1 MKTKKYRAATMREA
15 LESVKAELGEDALVL
30 DSRKVRAGGL
40 LGIGSKELVEITV
53 ERPAAAAA
61 REKNAAESRHST
73 HKNGRLLGLLDDS
86 EAKPARA
93 VRADE
98 DGAKHQLSSTS
109 DSDFGGSYA
118 ALAAR
123 AASGRRPRASAGN
136 AQEPSRSVGVEIA
149 PTEPRIVHR
158 PVPPAVGVNSDADAT
173 PRPDQQPD
181 PTRVTKRTDDSVN
194 IRGAQ
199 PEATLSNEI
208 ESLRAEVRELKFSL
222 GALYPGALSA
232 LNRPAAAPAA
242 QDYDS
247 AVYDSPYFE
256 AYVALASTGIAPEI
270 ARDAVGALVR
280 RGEGHAR
287 ETRSSSELQF
297 EALDNILQA
306 RVQFGGDPL
315 AAAGATGDEPRAV
328 VFIGPTGVGKTTTLA
343 KLAAHAAL
351 RERRRVELITLDTYR
366 IAAVEQLKT
375 YASIIGAGCH
385 VARSVFEL
393 EALVSRFARG
403 SVVLVDTTGR
413 SPHDLADQLELAD
426 FLRANT
432 NFVKCLTLSANSAVE
447 DALAAASKFA
457 LYGANALALTKLDET
472 TRPGASVRVA
482 AESNLPLQYLCAG
495 QRVPEDFVT
504 AAPDAFC
511 DLVLRARRGWERAA
525 A

>member
-40 LGIGSKELVEITV
+40 LGIGSKEVVEITV
-53 ERPAAAAA
+53 ERPVGAAA
-61 REKNAAESRHST
+61 RNGSAVASRPSA

-86 EAKPARA
+86 EARPARA

-98 DGAKHQLSSTS
+98 DGVRHQPSLTS
-109 DSDFGGSYA
+109 ESEFGSSYA

-123 AASGRRPRASAGN
+123 AASGRRPQASAGD
-136 AQEPSRSVGVEIA
+136 AQGPSRSIGVEIA
-149 PTEPRIVHR
+149 PTAPKIIHR
-158 PVPPAVGVNSDADAT
+158 PAPPAVVVNSDADAT
-173 PRPDQQPD
+173 PRPERQPE
-181 PTRVTKRTDDSVN
+181 PTRATKRTDDSVST
-194 IRGAQ
+194 Q
-199 PEATLSNEI
+199 HESTLSNEI

-222 GALYPGALSA
+222 GALYPGALAA
-232 LNRPAAAPAA
+232 LNRPAALPTE
-242 QDYDS
+242 QDCDQ

-256 AYVALASTGIAPEI
+256 AYVALASTGIAPEL
-270 ARDAVGALVR
+270 ARAAVGALIR
-280 RGEGHAR
+280 RGEGHVR

-297 EALDNILQA
+297 EALNQILQA

-315 AAAGATGDEPRAV
+315 AEAVATGEEPRAV

-375 YASIIGAGCH
+375 YAGIIGAGCH

-393 EALVSRFARG
+393 EALVRRFARD

-432 NFVKCLTLSANSAVE
+432 NFVKCLTLPANSAAE
-447 DALAAASKFA
+447 DALSAVRKFA

-472 TRPGASVRVA
+472 TRPGACVRVA

-495 QRVPEDFVT
+495 QRVPEDFVA

>member
-1 MKTKKYRAATMREA
+1 MKTKKYRATTMREA
-15 LESVKAELGEDALVL
+15 LESVKAEFGEDALVL

-40 LGIGSKELVEITV
+40 LGIGSRELVEITV
-53 ERPAAAAA
+53 ERPAGTPA
-61 REKNAAESRHST
+61 RSRN
-73 HKNGRLLGLLDDS
+73 NGRLLGLLDDS
-86 EAKPARA
+86 EARPA
-93 VRADE
+93 RADE
-98 DGAKHQLSSTS
+98 DGARRQPSPASEPE
-109 DSDFGGSYA
+109 FGSSYA

-123 AASGRRPRASAGN
+123 AGTGRRPQTTAVE

-149 PTEPRIVHR
+149 PTAPRIVHR
-158 PVPPAVGVNSDADAT
+158 PAPPAPVVNPEAEAA
-173 PRPDQQPD
+173 PRPERQTAPARATQ
-181 PTRVTKRTDDSVN
+181 RTDDAAT
-194 IRGAQ
+194 IQGARH
-199 PEATLSNEI
+199 EATLGAEI

-232 LNRPAAAPAA
+232 LNRPALLPAE
-242 QDYDS
+242 QDCDP

-256 AYVALASTGIAPEI
+256 AYVALASTGIAPEL
-270 ARDAVGALVR
+270 ARGAVGALVR
-280 RGEGHAR
+280 HVDGRAR
-287 ETRSSSELQF
+287 ETRSSAELQF
-297 EALDNILQA
+297 EALASVLRA
-306 RVQFGGDPL
+306 RVRFGSDPL
-315 AAAGATGDEPRAV
+315 AETEATEEEPRAV

-343 KLAAHAAL
+343 KLAAHAVL
-351 RERRRVELITLDTYR
+351 RERRRVELVTLDTYR

-375 YASIIGAGCH
+375 YAGIIGAGCH

-393 EALVSRFARG
+393 EALVRRFARG

-432 NFVKCLTLSANSAVE
+432 NFVKCLTLSASSTAE
-447 DALAAASKFA
+447 DALAAARKFA

-472 TRPGASVRVA
+472 TRPGACVRVA

-495 QRVPEDFVT
+495 QRVPEDFV
-504 AAPDAFC
+504 AASPDAFC

>member
-15 LESVKAELGEDALVL
+15 LESVKAEFGEDALVL

-40 LGIGSKELVEITV
+40 LGIGAKELVEITV
-53 ERPAAAAA
+53 ERPVGTAA
-61 REKNAAESRHST
+61 RSRSAVESRPSA

-86 EAKPARA
+86 EARPARA

-98 DGAKHQLSSTS
+98 DGARHQPSLTS
-109 DSDFGGSYA
+109 ESEFGSSYA

-123 AASGRRPRASAGN
+123 ATSGRRPQASAGDV
-136 AQEPSRSVGVEIA
+136 QEPSRSIGVELA
-149 PTEPRIVHR
+149 PTAPRIIHR
-158 PVPPAVGVNSDADAT
+158 PAPPAVVNSDADAT
-173 PRPDQQPD
+173 PRPERQPAT
-181 PTRVTKRTDDSVN
+181 TRATKRTDDSVSPKSV
-194 IRGAQ
+194 Q
-199 PEATLSNEI
+199 HEAPLSDQI

-232 LNRPAAAPAA
+232 LNRPAVLPIE
-242 QDYDS
+242 QDCDP

-256 AYVALASTGIAPEI
+256 AYLTLASTGIAPEL
-270 ARDAVGALVR
+270 ARGAVGALIR
-280 RGEGHAR
+280 RGEGHVR

-297 EALDNILQA
+297 EALGNILRA

-315 AAAGATGDEPRAV
+315 AEAGATGEEPRAV

-351 RERRRVELITLDTYR
+351 REHRRVELVTLDTYR

-375 YASIIGAGCH
+375 YAGIIGAGCH

-393 EALVSRFARG
+393 EALVRRFTRD

-432 NFVKCLTLSANSAVE
+432 NFVKCLTLSASSAAE
-447 DALAAASKFA
+447 DALAAARKFA

-472 TRPGASVRVA
+472 TRPGAFVRVA
-482 AESNLPLQYLCAG
+482 VESNLPLQYLCAG
-495 QRVPEDFVT
+495 QRVPEDFVA

>member
-40 LGIGSKELVEITV
+40 LGIGSKEVVEITV
-53 ERPAAAAA
+53 ERPSGTAA
-61 REKNAAESRHST
+61 RNKNGVEAGHSA

-86 EAKPARA
+86 EARPF
-93 VRADE
+93 RADE
-98 DGAKHQLSSTS
+98 DGGRRPSLSSEPE
-109 DSDFGGSYA
+109 FGGSYA

-123 AASGRRPRASAGN
+123 AASGRRPQASPDD
-136 AQEPSRSVGVEIA
+136 AQEEPSRSVGVELA
-149 PTEPRIVHR
+149 TTAPRIVHR
-158 PVPPAVGVNSDADAT
+158 PVPPAVVVNADADAT
-173 PRPDQQPD
+173 PRPDRQPS
-181 PTRVTKRTDDSVN
+181 PTRATKRTDDSTSTQ
-194 IRGAQ
+194 GAR
-199 PEATLSNEI
+199 PEATLGDEI

-232 LNRPAAAPAA
+232 LNRPAALSTEQECDP
-242 QDYDS
+242 

-256 AYVALASTGIAPEI
+256 AYVTLASTGIAPEL
-270 ARDAVGALVR
+270 ARSAVGALIR
-280 RGEGHAR
+280 RGEGFAR
-287 ETRSSSELQF
+287 ETRSSSQLQF
-297 EALDNILQA
+297 EALGNILRA
-306 RVQFGGDPL
+306 RVRFGSDPL
-315 AAAGATGDEPRAV
+315 AAAGATDETQRAV

-351 RERRRVELITLDTYR
+351 RERRRVELVTLDTYR

-375 YASIIGAGCH
+375 YAGIIGAGCH

-393 EALVSRFARG
+393 EALVRRFASD

-426 FLRANT
+426 FLRAST
-432 NFVKCLTLSANSAVE
+432 NFVKCLTLPANSAPE
-447 DALAAASKFA
+447 DALAAARKFA

-472 TRPGASVRVA
+472 TRPGACVRVA

-495 QRVPEDFVT
+495 QRVPEDFVA
-504 AAPDAFC
+504 AAPEAFC
-511 DLVLRARRGWERAA
+511 DLVLRAHRGWERAA